1 MAVLQAIN
9 LGLRFALELCL
20 LAALGYWG
28 FQLER
33 GWLIRIVAGLGAPLL
48 AAMVWGMFVA
58 PKAARL
64 LADPWRF
71 GVEIALFALGA
82 GALYLAE
89 RPSLAAALLLLFLIN
104 RVLLM
109 VGGQ

>member
-1 MAVLQAIN
+1 MAILQVIN
-9 LGLRFALELCL
+9 LGIRFLLELCL

-28 FQLER
+28 FRLDH
-33 GWLIRIVAGLGAPLL
+33 GWLIRIAAGLGAPLL
-48 AAMVWGMFVA
+48 AAVVWGTFVA

-71 GVEIALFALGA
+71 GLEIGLFGLGA

-89 RPSLAAALLLLFLIN
+89 RPFLAAILFISFLIN
-104 RVLLM
+104 RILM
-109 VGGQ
+109 MVWA